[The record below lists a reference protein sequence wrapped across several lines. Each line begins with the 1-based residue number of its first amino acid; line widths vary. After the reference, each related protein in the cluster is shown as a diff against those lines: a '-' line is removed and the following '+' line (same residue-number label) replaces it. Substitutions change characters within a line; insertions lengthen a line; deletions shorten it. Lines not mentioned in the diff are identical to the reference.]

1 MCWGHIAQGETT
13 RNNEYSEED
22 RRELMKRGRF
32 SVEEVQFIEQNCEAL
47 SPQAIADQLDRDV
60 SSITKY
66 IEDNICF
73 SAKQKREVEAHQELK
88 RKPDYKELEKQFS
101 EAELEMFQFHFKK
114 MWAQFKDDVFHTE
127 EIQIVDT
134 IKLEILMNRI
144 LTAQQDNITN
154 IENTQMLIEVE
165 KQMDHQDQDR
175 DYISSLERQV
185 AMFRAAQE
193 TLSKDYKDL
202 QARKATMLKDLKGT
216 REQRIKAIEDSKL
229 TFASLVKKIA
239 SDPTFR
245 TQIGLEME
253 KMRLATEA
261 EKERLSEYIKYEDGQ
276 VDQPFLSSDTVK
288 GD

>member
-1 MCWGHIAQGETT
+1 
-13 RNNEYSEED
+13 
-22 RRELMKRGRF
+22 
-32 SVEEVQFIEQNCEAL
+32 
-47 SPQAIADQLDRDV
+47 
-60 SSITKY
+60 
-66 IEDNICF
+66 
-73 SAKQKREVEAHQELK
+73 
-88 RKPDYKELEKQFS
+88 
-101 EAELEMFQFHFKK
+101 MFQFHFKK
-114 MWAQFKDDVFHTE
+114 MWAQFKADVFHTE

-144 LTAQQDNITN
+144 LTGQQ
-154 IENTQMLIEVE
+154 ENMNQIDGFQAIILVE
-165 KQMDHQDQDR
+165 KQRDKEDQDR
-175 DYISSLERQV
+175 DYISSLERQI
-185 AMFRAAQE
+185 AMLRAAQE

-245 TQIGLEME
+245 TQIGLDME
-253 KMRLATEA
+253 KMRLATQA
-261 EKERLSEYIKYEDGQ
+261 EKERLSEYIKYGDGQ